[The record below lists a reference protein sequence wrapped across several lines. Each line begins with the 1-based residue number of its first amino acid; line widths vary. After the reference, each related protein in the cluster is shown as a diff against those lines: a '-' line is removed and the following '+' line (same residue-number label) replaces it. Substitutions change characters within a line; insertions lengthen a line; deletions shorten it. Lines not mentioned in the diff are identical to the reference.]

1 MLHDTEERKVK
12 ALENINTKLLWI
24 FMALCVIAGA
34 LIAS

>member
-1 MLHDTEERKVK
+1 MMHDIEERKAK

-24 FMALCVIAGA
+24 FIVLCVIAGA